1 MNLKKITGLILASLL
16 FIGLEGISTSYA
28 IGNIWMDEHADIQAK
43 QYKKVVLFPLRY
55 LNAEDGNVDEFQGYN
70 NYLHKQINKHVK
82 RINFLGFGNQ
92 LEEKKHILRDNPQ
105 YDSLTRHFNS
115 EEERAKAVYDIT
127 AADGYL
133 LPHIRWEKERIDV
146 SPATWT
152 TVTMESYY
160 DEINGPDGDQYKLNH
175 QTWKHSHLIPEHQS
189 KLQMLDMD
197 FTLYDAYTGKKAMTR
212 IDYYRGYA
220 DNQWTA
226 FKSITHYLTKDWSKL
241 HKDKDRDVP
250 AGVPTLGFRNFSLP
264 WSASQDEFAIKTIYY
279 AIKDE
284 AGDTLKKVKVDY
296 SPDGGQY
303 YVTGDVTRYDR
314 GETWN
319 SPYAMVSPHHTST
332 QKFTWTDNKGYSHT
346 GERRYYSSND
356 DDITD
361 HFGYY
366 SFWYT
371 VGMNLRLVDASTGN
385 VIYSESNEDT
395 DPDFY
400 GDALR
405 HILNKFYKNVDK
417 LIGIKDK

>member
-1 MNLKKITGLILASLL
+1 
-16 FIGLEGISTSYA
+16 
-28 IGNIWMDEHADIQAK
+28 
-43 QYKKVVLFPLRY
+43 
-55 LNAEDGNVDEFQGYN
+55 
-70 NYLHKQINKHVK
+70 
-82 RINFLGFGNQ
+82 
-92 LEEKKHILRDNPQ
+92 
-105 YDSLTRHFNS
+105 
-115 EEERAKAVYDIT
+115 
-127 AADGYL
+127 
-133 LPHIRWEKERIDV
+133 
-146 SPATWT
+146 
-152 TVTMESYY
+152 MESYY

-250 AGVPTLGFRNFSLP
+250 AGAPTLGFRNFSLP

-319 SPYAMVSPHHTST
+319 PPYAMVSPHHTST
-332 QKFTWTDNKGYSHT
+332 QNSPGP
-346 GERRYYSSND
+346 
-356 DDITD
+356 I
-361 HFGYY
+361 
-366 SFWYT
+366 
-371 VGMNLRLVDASTGN
+371 
-385 VIYSESNEDT
+385 
-395 DPDFY
+395 
-400 GDALR
+400 
-405 HILNKFYKNVDK
+405 
-417 LIGIKDK
+417 IKDIPILAKDGTIRPMMTTLPITLDIIHSGIL